1 MAWYDKMND
10 FCLLEWAKRVGKS
23 TIAEE
28 FAKNNYESYILVD
41 FSKLTKEEEDVF
53 ENINDLDFFFLRLQ
67 TVKGIILK
75 KKIGYYFWWDTIC
88 S

>member
-1 MAWYDKMND
+1 MMLFYNVKRYLISSKKDDAAKWHGMINEW

-41 FSKLTKEEEDVF
+41 FF
-53 ENINDLDFFFLRLQ
+53 
-67 TVKGIILK
+67 
-75 KKIGYYFWWDTIC
+75 
-88 S
+88 